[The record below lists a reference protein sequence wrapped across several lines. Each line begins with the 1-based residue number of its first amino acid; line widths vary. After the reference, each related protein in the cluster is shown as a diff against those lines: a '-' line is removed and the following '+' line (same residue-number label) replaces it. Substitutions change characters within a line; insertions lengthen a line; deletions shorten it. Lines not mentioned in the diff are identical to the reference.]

1 MSQEKKKI
9 LVVDDEL
16 HQIETVCR
24 GLFLYGYE
32 CRGVTSVDEALAIL
46 KSDTPTDLLITD
58 LTMPEQS
65 GMSLIMATRKAYPKL
80 PVLVI
85 TGLAATE
92 ETDQVVSLQ
101 IPMLQKPFDPQ
112 TLVDAIEKQLGKS
125 ALS

>member
-1 MSQEKKKI
+1 MNQTKKRI

-46 KSDTPTDLLITD
+46 GSDTPMDLLITD

-65 GMSLIMATRKAYPKL
+65 GMALITAARKQYPNL
-80 PVLVI
+80 PLLVI

-92 ETDQVVSLQ
+92 ETNQVLSLQ

-112 TLVDAIEKQLGKS
+112 TLVNAIEKQLEH
-125 ALS
+125 